1 MPVPIEQLLPFLAG
15 SILITVVPGADMA
28 LIMRQVFV
36 GGTALA
42 QRTIFGNLTGLVVH
56 ATALAVGLSALLV
69 ASAEAYTVVKLAG
82 AAYLVYLGAQSLLSA
97 WRAGREPRASSGAG
111 AAGADGGSAGGTA
124 IPADGYAAGAA
135 EADTPVAARPG
146 KRVPSMRTAYL
157 QGVISTV
164 LNPKPAL
171 LFLTFLPQF
180 VDTTQ
185 PVLPQIMFLA
195 GVHIVVGLI
204 WLTIYAHLIHRAH
217 RTLTRSDVR
226 GWVEGATGVVLIALG
241 LRVAVE
247 PR

>member
-1 MPVPIEQLLPFLAG
+1 MPVPIDQLLPFLAG

-28 LIMRQVFV
+28 LIMRQVFI

-82 AAYLVYLGAQSLLSA
+82 AAYLVYLGAQSLASA
-97 WRAGREPRASSGAG
+97 WRAGRSGEPGPA
-111 AAGADGGSAGGTA
+111 AAGT
-124 IPADGYAAGAA
+124 PA
-135 EADTPVAARPG
+135 TPPAPAR
-146 KRVPSMRTAYL
+146 KVPSMRTAYF

-180 VDTTQ
+180 VDTAR

-217 RTLTRSDVR
+217 RTLTRADVKR
-226 GWVEGATGVVLIALG
+226 WLEAATGVVLIALG

>member
-1 MPVPIEQLLPFLAG
+1 MPVPLDQLLPVLAG

-36 GGTALA
+36 GGTSLA

-97 WRAGREPRASSGAG
+97 WRAGRVQPSVGGPGPEDLQPRPS
-111 AAGADGGSAGGTA
+111 
-124 IPADGYAAGAA
+124 
-135 EADTPVAARPG
+135 R
-146 KRVPSMRTAYL
+146 RVPSMRTAYM

-180 VDTTQ
+180 VNTAQ

-195 GVHIVVGLI
+195 GVHIIVGLI

-217 RTLTRSDVR
+217 RTLTRSDVKR
-226 GWVEGATGVVLIALG
+226 WLEGATGVVLIALG

>member
-1 MPVPIEQLLPFLAG
+1 MRNMPVPMEQLLPFLAG
-15 SILITVVPGADMA
+15 SVLITVVPGADMA

-69 ASAEAYTVVKLAG
+69 ASAEAYTIVKLAG
-82 AAYLVYLGAQSLLSA
+82 AAYLVYLGVQSLFAA
-97 WRAGREPRASSGAG
+97 WRSRRAVDN
-111 AAGADGGSAGGTA
+111 AGADESGVVGTLSAGG
-124 IPADGYAAGAA
+124 
-135 EADTPVAARPG
+135 VR
-146 KRVPSMRTAYL
+146 KVPSMRTAYL

-180 VDTTQ
+180 VDTAR

-195 GVHIVVGLI
+195 AVHIVVGLI

-217 RTLTRSDVR
+217 RTLTRADVKR
-226 GWVEGATGVVLIALG
+226 WLEGATGVVLIALG

-247 PR
+247 PC

>member
-1 MPVPIEQLLPFLAG
+1 MPVPLEQLLPFLAG

-97 WRAGREPRASSGAG
+97 WRSRGDRRAGETAG
-111 AAGADGGSAGGTA
+111 DPACAGMGLPT
-124 IPADGYAAGAA
+124 
-135 EADTPVAARPG
+135 R
-146 KRVPSMRTAYL
+146 KVPSMRTAYL

-180 VDTTQ
+180 VDTTRA
-185 PVLPQIMFLA
+185 VLPQILFLA
-195 GVHIVVGLI
+195 GVHIIVGLI
-204 WLTIYAHLIHRAH
+204 WLTIYAHLVHRAH
-217 RTLTRSDVR
+217 RTLTRTDVKR
-226 GWVEGATGVVLIALG
+226 WLEGATGVVLIALG

>member
-1 MPVPIEQLLPFLAG
+1 MPVPVEQLLPFLVG
-15 SILITVVPGADMA
+15 SILVTIVPGADMA
-28 LIMRQVFV
+28 LIMRQVFI

-82 AAYLVYLGAQSLLSA
+82 AAYLVYLGAQSLMAA
-97 WRAGREPRASSGAG
+97 WRAGREPTAGPSDASSSTSEAHAG
-111 AAGADGGSAGGTA
+111 RA
-124 IPADGYAAGAA
+124 
-135 EADTPVAARPG
+135 
-146 KRVPSMRTAYL
+146 KHVPSMRTAYL

-180 VDTTQ
+180 VDASRA
-185 PVLPQIMFLA
+185 VLPQILFLA
-195 GVHIVVGLI
+195 AVHIVVGLI

-217 RTLTRSDVR
+217 RTLTRADVKR
-226 GWVEGATGVVLIALG
+226 WLEGATGVVLIALG

-247 PR
+247 QR